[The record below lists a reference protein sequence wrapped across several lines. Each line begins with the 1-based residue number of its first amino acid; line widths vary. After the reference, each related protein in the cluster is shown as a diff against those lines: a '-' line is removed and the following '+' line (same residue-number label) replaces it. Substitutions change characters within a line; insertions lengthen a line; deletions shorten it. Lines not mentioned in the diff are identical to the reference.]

1 MMNIVLLLLA
11 ALFTCIS
18 WYLPYGI
25 YIIIA
30 LFGISLVGILVGFLA
45 IKKSSESE
53 EMDWDFRNDRIISF
67 VLGIISSVAL
77 ACILSFLVF
86 AILKFVFG

>member
-1 MMNIVLLLLA
+1 MAYVILFLFV

-25 YIIIA
+25 YIIVA
-30 LFGISLVGILVGFLA
+30 LFGISLIGILIGFQA
-45 IKKSSESE
+45 IKKSYESE
-53 EMDWDFRNDRIISF
+53 GMDFRNDRIIAF
-67 VLGIISSVAL
+67 ALGMASSVAL
-77 ACILSFLVF
+77 SCFLSFLVF